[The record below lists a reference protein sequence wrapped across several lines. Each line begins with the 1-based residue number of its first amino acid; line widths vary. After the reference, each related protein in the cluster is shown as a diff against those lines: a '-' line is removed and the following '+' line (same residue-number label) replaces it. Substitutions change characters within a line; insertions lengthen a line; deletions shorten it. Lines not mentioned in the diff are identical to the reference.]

1 MYSLIKA
8 HDLVKTFLKYGC
20 FVIMTSLLFI
30 VCWQVLAR
38 YVLNNPSSVSEELS
52 RLLLMWLGLLGAAYT
67 TGLGSHI
74 SIDLISLKLNE
85 KQLEKLK
92 YVQLIIM
99 GLVSFILLRGGIFLV
114 DNAISLEQK
123 TPVLE
128 IPQSIVYIVIPVS
141 GVCMLFFNFVD
152 ILKLGEPRD

>member
-74 SIDLISLKLNE
+74 SIDLISLKLKNSE
-85 KQLEKLK
+85 
-92 YVQLIIM
+92 
-99 GLVSFILLRGGIFLV
+99 
-114 DNAISLEQK
+114 
-123 TPVLE
+123 
-128 IPQSIVYIVIPVS
+128 QSIVV
-141 GVCMLFFNFVD
+141 L
-152 ILKLGEPRD
+152 